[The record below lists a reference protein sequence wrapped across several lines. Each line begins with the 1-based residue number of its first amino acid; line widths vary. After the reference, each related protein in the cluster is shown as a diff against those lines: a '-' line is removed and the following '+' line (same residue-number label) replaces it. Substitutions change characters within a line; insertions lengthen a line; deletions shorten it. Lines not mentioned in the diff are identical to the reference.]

1 MSTKIAQVAVADLS
15 IRFLLLSQ
23 IKHLERTGFQVE
35 GISAA
40 GPWQEEIQNLGLS
53 YRTISIEREPSLFK
67 DISSLVSLVRLFR
80 REHYRIVNTHTPK
93 AGLLGPLAAR
103 LAGVPHIIHTVH
115 GFMFHDR
122 MPRFKALFF
131 WCVEKWTSVFSHY
144 LFFQSLEDT
153 ETAVRSG
160 ICKKEKV
167 VYIGNGIDL
176 KRFDPRALAL
186 DREAVRAKLGFKPDD
201 FVVGTV
207 GRLVYEKGFR
217 EFFEIARRALKTW
230 PNIKFLI
237 VGPEEGRDQK
247 DAVSA
252 EEIAEMKATGRVQF
266 LGMRKDLPELYS
278 AMDAFLLMSHREGI
292 PRALMEASAM
302 ELPCIATNI
311 RGCREV
317 IKKDETGVLVEIKD
331 IEGALAAIAKLISNA
346 ELRKTFGERA
356 RKHTRE
362 SFDEDLVNERIEI
375 AFRKI
380 LGEKARWA
388 A

>member
-1 MSTKIAQVAVADLS
+1 
-15 IRFLLLSQ
+15 
-23 IKHLERTGFQVE
+23 
-35 GISAA
+35 
-40 GPWQEEIQNLGLS
+40 
-53 YRTISIEREPSLFK
+53 
-67 DISSLVSLVRLFR
+67 
-80 REHYRIVNTHTPK
+80 
-93 AGLLGPLAAR
+93 
-103 LAGVPHIIHTVH
+103 
-115 GFMFHDR
+115 